1 MIPPFAKTCLDLKEV
16 GSTSDRARELV
27 LSSDPD
33 LPLVVRARLQTA
45 GRGRGEHRWFS
56 DEGSLTF
63 TVAIDPQEFRLRR
76 DHEPRLAL
84 ALAVEIIDVVES
96 LIGRSDLMMIR
107 WPNDI
112 ECSGKKVA
120 GLLPERVETPNG
132 PRLLIGIGINVTTD
146 FSNAPDEVRRM
157 AVSIDELSDRPIDAD
172 SVLES
177 LLGRF
182 PDFLSRLADDE
193 PALSQEW
200 LRRDS
205 LLGQPVRLALG
216 EKLVCG
222 IGQGVDASGGL
233 KIRSGDVE
241 RTFHA
246 GQVLRASD

>member
-1 MIPPFAKTCLDLKEV
+1 MIPPFAKTSLDLKEI
-16 GSTSDRARELV
+16 GSTSDLARELV
-27 LSSDPD
+27 LSGDLE
-33 LPLVVRARLQTA
+33 LPLVVRARRQTA

-56 DEGSLTF
+56 DDGSLTF
-63 TVAIDPQEFRLRR
+63 TVAIDPKESRLRR

-84 ALAVEIIDVVES
+84 ALAVEIINVVES
-96 LIGRSDLMMIR
+96 LIGISALMMIR

-112 ECSGKKVA
+112 ESSGKKVA

-146 FSNAPDEVRRM
+146 FSNAPAEVRRM
-157 AVSIDELSDRPIDAD
+157 AVSINELSEHPIDAD
-172 SVLES
+172 FVLES

-182 PDFLSRLADDE
+182 PGFLSRLADDD
-193 PALSQEW
+193 PALSEEW

-216 EKLVCG
+216 EKLVSG
-222 IGQGVDASGGL
+222 IGRGVDASGGL
-233 KIRSGDVE
+233 RIRSGDVE

-246 GQVLRASD
+246 GHVLRASD